1 MEKTRVGVIG
11 LGGIAQLVHLPNL
24 AKLSNVE
31 VIAVAD
37 IDKRKVTAIADKFD
51 IKNRYTNYKEL
62 LTREDLDA
70 VIIATPT
77 SAHSE
82 VTNEALLKNKHV
94 LVEKPFVRSYDEGVP
109 LVELAKEADRFLV
122 VGMNLRHRPDAMLL
136 KSVVSSEEIGKIF
149 FVKGGW
155 IRRQSSD
162 QAWFMKKEE
171 AGGGVII
178 DLGIALLDLALW
190 LMDYPKP
197 ETVSTQNF
205 YQNTKNIEDSSISF
219 LRCDNSRLISL
230 ETSWSLPMEKD
241 SSYFTIYGTN
251 GYATLNPF
259 RVFKKYEDEYIEV
272 GSSQTESSAVLFQKS
287 YLNELKSFI
296 GAIRGTNPVVSTGAE
311 SLERLKII
319 EAMYKSSAQKKE
331 VSIK

>member
-1 MEKTRVGVIG
+1 MEKTKVGVIG

-24 AKLSNVE
+24 AKLSNAE
-31 VIAVAD
+31 VTAVSE
-37 IDKRKVTAIADKFD
+37 IDNRKLTAIADKF
-51 IKNRYTNYKEL
+51 NVHERYSDYNEL
-62 LTREDLDA
+62 LNNSDVEA

-77 SAHSE
+77 GSHAQ
-82 VTNEALLKNKHV
+82 VAKDALSCGKHV
-94 LVEKPFVRSYDEGVP
+94 LVEKPFVRSYEEGIPVVETAKKNDK
-109 LVELAKEADRFLV
+109 LVV

-149 FVKGGW
+149 YIKGAW
-155 IRRQSSD
+155 IRRQSSE

-178 DLGIALLDLALW
+178 DLGIVLLDLALW
-190 LMDYPKP
+190 LLDYPNA

-219 LRCDNSRLISL
+219 LRCNNSRLISL

-241 SSYFTIYGTN
+241 SYSFTVYGSN
-251 GYATLNPF
+251 GFATLNPF

-272 GSSQTESSAVLFQKS
+272 GSSQTESPAVLFQKS

-296 GAIRGTNPVVSTGAE
+296 GAIRGTNPIISTGQEA
-311 SLERLKII
+311 LERLKII
-319 EAMYKSSAQKKE
+319 EAMYKSSAEQRE
-331 VSIK
+331 ILIK

>member
-1 MEKTRVGVIG
+1 MEKTKVGVIG

-24 AKLSNVE
+24 AKLSNAE
-31 VIAVAD
+31 VAAVAD
-37 IDKRKVTAIADKFD
+37 IDKRKVTAIADKFNV
-51 IKNRYTNYKEL
+51 KNRYTDYKEL
-62 LTREDLDA
+62 LNREDIDA

-77 SAHSE
+77 NAHSE
-82 VTNEALLKNKHV
+82 IALESLKKGKHV
-94 LVEKPFVRSYDEGVP
+94 LVEKPFVRSYEEGLP
-109 LVELAKEADRFLV
+109 LVEQAINSGKLVV

-149 FVKGGW
+149 FIKGGW

-178 DLGIALLDLALW
+178 DLGIVLLDLALW
-190 LMDYPKP
+190 LLDYPKV

-219 LRCDNSRLISL
+219 LRCNNSRLISL

-241 SSYFTIYGTN
+241 SSYFTIYGTG

-259 RVFKKYEDEYIEV
+259 RVYKKYEDEYIEV
-272 GSSQTESSAVLFQKS
+272 GSSQTESSVVLFQKS
-287 YLNELKSFI
+287 YLNELKNFI
-296 GAIRGTNPVVSTGAE
+296 GAIRGINPVISTGEEA
-311 SLERLKII
+311 LERLKII
-319 EAMYKSSAQKKE
+319 EAMYKSSAEMKE
-331 VSIK
+331 IIFK